1 MSTAIPLC
9 EGFPGNPDL
18 YGLGIR
24 CGVYLQWV
32 STWLSI
38 SFEPQSA
45 QETHS
50 VNSIFVLAILIAV
63 VQAASSSSLRP
74 IEAIIML
81 QICYGYLFTVMSIF
95 GLRIQLLGYARTAR
109 LAEAIEKFK
118 KKIQEATQK
127 NRHTEPNTSSVNKP
141 FNKRLGRFLLKMFT
155 FGTFSIPL
163 SHISF
168 LKDRHLSWAG
178 VFWRSMIST
187 FLVSCSFWFWYTGIT
202 TLALDE
208 SAKCV
213 PVVFLF
219 ARLRLSHSTVIF
231 YRVFTTLV
239 AVLVY
244 PLFWFLLAVL
254 LRFISILV
262 LSIYRQWFE
271 TQLELILPGSVDEV
285 KRLMQ
290 KYSVVVVSASLGSLV
305 VIPELGQIP
314 PLKDALKMV
323 AVVASSKRSMYF
335 EGLNEQPK
343 DRYRYLCL
351 RPTTRYKILMRY
363 SISCRIITVIAHV
376 GTAMIITWF
385 IICTELMIHWN
396 QISGIDTINTTGQL
410 IPFIIGVVSACRTL
424 QRIALATIKK
434 VGYLR
439 NAITYAQR
447 ADFGSRCILIGLK
460 YKLM

>member
-1 MSTAIPLC
+1 MSAPIPLC

-38 SFEPQSA
+38 SFEPESA
-45 QETHS
+45 QETHG

-63 VQAASSSSLRP
+63 VQAASSNNLRP

-95 GLRIQLLGYARTAR
+95 GLRLQLLGYARTAR
-109 LAEAIEKFK
+109 LAEAIERFK
-118 KKIQEATQK
+118 KKVQEATQK
-127 NRHTEPNTSSVNKP
+127 KRHTKPNTDLV
-141 FNKRLGRFLLKMFT
+141 KRSFKKRILRFLLKLFT
-155 FGTFSIPL
+155 FGTLSIPL

-178 VFWRSMIST
+178 VFWRSTIST

-202 TLALDE
+202 TLAPDE

-219 ARLRLSHSTVIF
+219 TRLRLSHSVVIF
-231 YRVFTTLV
+231 YRVSTTFV

-244 PLFWFLLAVL
+244 PLFRFLLAVF
-254 LRFISILV
+254 LRFISILI

-271 TQLELILPGSVDEV
+271 TQLELILPGSVVEV
-285 KRLMQ
+285 KKLMQ
-290 KYSVVVVSASLGSLV
+290 KYSAVIVFASFGSLV
-305 VIPELGQIP
+305 VIPELAQIP
-314 PLKDALKMV
+314 PLNDALKMI
-323 AVVASSKRSMYF
+323 AVVASSKPSTHF
-335 EGLNEQPK
+335 EGLNRQPK
-343 DRYRYLCL
+343 DHYRYLCFEF
-351 RPTTRYKILMRY
+351 TIRYKMLMRY
-363 SISCRIITVIAHV
+363 SISYRIITVIAHI
-376 GTAMIITWF
+376 GTAMAIAWF

-396 QISGIDTINTTGQL
+396 QISGVDTINTTGQL
-410 IPFIIGVVSACRTL
+410 IPFIIGVASACRTL

-434 VGYLR
+434 VSYSETLLL
-439 NAITYAQR
+439 A
-447 ADFGSRCILIGLK
+447 LK
-460 YKLM
+460 GANFALGVF